1 MNILLADDD
10 PVVTKSL
17 KTILEATGKITV
29 IGMGGSGSDAVSLYR
44 SLLPD
49 VLLMDIRMGEMSGIS
64 AAETILKEFPDA
76 RILFLTTFSDDE
88 YITQALRI
96 GAKGYILKQDFEG
109 IAAALETVM
118 QGKTVFCSDVTEKIA
133 GFIPKEE
140 AFRPMDLDLNEKEL
154 EIVVK
159 VAKGFSNK
167 EIANDMFLSE
177 GTVRNYI
184 SGILTKLNLR
194 DRTQLAVF
202 YYEHIRQ

>member
-29 IGMGGSGSDAVSLYR
+29 IGMGDSGSDAVSLYR

-76 RILFLTTFSDDE
+76 RVLFLTTFSDDE

-133 GFIPKEE
+133 GFIPREE
-140 AFRPMDLDLNEKEL
+140 AFQPMDLDLNEKEL

-167 EIANDMFLSE
+167 EIASDMFLSE